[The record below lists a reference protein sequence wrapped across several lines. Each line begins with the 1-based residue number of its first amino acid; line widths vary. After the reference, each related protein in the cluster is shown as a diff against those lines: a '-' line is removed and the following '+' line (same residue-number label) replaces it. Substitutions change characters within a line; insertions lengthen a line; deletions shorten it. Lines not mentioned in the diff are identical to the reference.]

1 MKMNPMFASN
11 PWLVNQA
18 DFDNA
23 MFLEIPVT
31 VWRDNRYIDYGGII
45 IKHNDDAVWIA
56 GDYFLK
62 KEFRFKIR
70 SADISNR

>member
-1 MKMNPMFASN
+1 MFAGN
-11 PWLVNQA
+11 PWLVNRA

-23 MFLEIPVT
+23 MFMEIPVT
-31 VWRDNRYIDYGGII
+31 VWRANQYVDYGGLI
-45 IKHNDDAVWIA
+45 IKHDADAVWIA

-70 SADISNR
+70 PAGVSTR